1 MADELT
7 PSQIV
12 QEIKKASDFEDRTEK
27 DTGAVIS
34 WEGLQA
40 ALDTPDT
47 RPAPTRTGT
56 RVNPDRQMGV
66 ILQVEGSKEQ
76 FYAPLYEPDPNAYQE
91 AKRVSVRKMGSFGEP
106 EVHQLVQHRLIQ
118 SKKMLFLY
126 LTPKIADAYQL
137 QGGPLGTSVLI
148 IAPRYLAWE
157 KGKYAFILDE
167 LEAEEGYPLGEMPQF
182 SAIVSRFITKIHQ
195 MGDMPQ

>member
-1 MADELT
+1 MADELSAT
-7 PSQIV
+7 DV
-12 QEIKKASDFEDRTEK
+12 AREIKKASDFKDRTDK
-27 DTGAVIS
+27 DTGAVVS

-76 FYAPLYEPDPNAYQE
+76 RYAPLYEPDPDAHRE
-91 AKRVSVRKMGSFGEP
+91 AKRVSVRKMDSFGEP

-118 SKKMLFLY
+118 GKKALFLY
-126 LTPKIADAYQL
+126 LTDRISDAYQM
-137 QGGPLGTSVLI
+137 QGGPLGTSILI

-157 KGKYAFILDE
+157 KGKYSFILDE
-167 LEAEEGYPLGEMPQF
+167 LEDESGYPLGEMPQF
-182 SAIVSRFITKIHQ
+182 SAVVSRFITKLHQ
-195 MGDMPQ
+195 MGHMPQ